1 MHRVPVI
8 LLLLFSAF
16 SFAFPSAAEQQA
28 PKETPKNSAP
38 SATEAQN
45 KKTAEQQSSKHK
57 IRLPSDSEK
66 QFNND
71 IKHYVKNADIT
82 PMLLGS
88 DEFITL
94 INEETT
100 GTPKGVAILLSN
112 WQQAATSPKAINFLR
127 TSLPKQGWTTIT
139 IQSMTKPE
147 HYPSVKDKTIAQNE
161 ENKETLT
168 EYKNKLSK
176 IITKVMA
183 KAANYPGL
191 FLVVAEGSNA
201 ALLVDLYQ
209 TKANKQPDVFVIL
222 SGHLLTKT
230 DNKNYVEALASIN
243 VPILNLYLKYD
254 NKDVLALAPQS
265 LSESKKQLKV
275 YYRQQQL
282 NNHVSGYYPH
292 KALLTAINGWL
303 KHIGW

>member
-1 MHRVPVI
+1 MRIFLLI
-8 LLLLFSAF
+8 LFLLFSVS
-16 SFAFPSAAEQQA
+16 SFAFPSATQEQA
-28 PKETPKNSAP
+28 SKDAPKNSTTKQDQPAQDNQ
-38 SATEAQN
+38 ATKA
-45 KKTAEQQSSKHK
+45 K
-57 IRLPSDSEK
+57 IRLPRDSEK
-66 QFNND
+66 QFNSD

-127 TSLPKQGWTTIT
+127 TNLPHQGWTTIT

-168 EYKNKLSK
+168 QYKNKLSK
-176 IITKVMA
+176 IIAKVME

-201 ALLVDLYQ
+201 ALLVDLYK
-209 TKANKQPDVFVIL
+209 TNANKQPDVLVIL

-265 LSESKKQLKV
+265 LSASKKQLKI

-292 KALLTAINGWL
+292 KPLLTAINGWL